1 MNPAG
6 LIVRIAAKGE
16 GATADG
22 RYVPLAAPGDVIEA
36 DGTLTPGPDHVDPP
50 CRHFPACGGCQLQ
63 HLSERALADY
73 VHGRVAGAA
82 RGQGLDPGEV
92 APAHLS
98 PPSTRRRATLHAQ
111 AIGRRVVLGFREQGS
126 HRIVDMRE
134 CHVLAPELFALVD
147 PLRRLLET
155 WLDRKLAADIDMTLA
170 DQGVSVG
177 LTGLKADDL
186 AKTEALLDFARDN
199 RLARLTLDSG
209 FGPESRWEPEPA
221 TVTLGGMPV
230 ALPPGGFLQATR
242 DGEQALTDSARE
254 WLAGA
259 ATVADLFSGLGT
271 FAFALAGPKTK
282 VLAVEAARD
291 AHLACQAAARMH
303 GRPVHNL
310 HRDLFRN
317 PLRVEELDRFAAV
330 LLDPPRAGAREQV
343 AQIAA
348 SKVARVVYVSCNPA
362 SWAKDAATLI
372 AGGYRLAALR
382 PVGQFRWSTHV
393 ELASLFV
400 REA

>member
-1 MNPAG
+1 VNPAG